1 MYLQQTPFWKFEVGK
16 ICRFDAFEE
25 KCRKFAPPSS
35 FFFRRESK
43 TFRSSF
49 LDFSRDRFEFWG
61 KGIYRL
67 SEIVTSFFLVK
78 MQILR
83 QNRKI
88 SSQLRASKVR
98 PCKSCMTREKERG
111 GKSSRLIIHEFI
123 IKTLS
128 SVIAFE
134 SGYLLGILEKRKVLP
149 RRLFHHLLN

>member
-1 MYLQQTPFWKFEVGK
+1 MYLQQTPFWKFEVGQNGK
-16 ICRFDAFEE
+16 ICRFE
-25 KCRKFAPPSS
+25 KVLKIRAI
-35 FFFRRESK
+35 FFLSK
-43 TFRSSF
+43 RIQDISIF
-49 LDFSRDRFEFWG
+49 LSRFFSWSIRILGEGNISIIWNRDF
-61 KGIYRL
+61 
-67 SEIVTSFFLVK
+67 FFLVK

-98 PCKSCMTREKERG
+98 PCKSCVTREKERERG